1 MIEHNY
7 TAFLPSNV
15 TSIEMGIA
23 FALAIITSICNLTVI
38 IAVYKDP
45 YRELRTI
52 SNYLV
57 VNLAA
62 ADLIVGVI
70 VEPMWALQYW
80 ARDNPSY
87 HIVVNMLLVLSV
99 DASCLTV
106 LFLTIERYIV
116 LERPLRQ
123 GTFFNI
129 ETTKIYIFLIWIT
142 ALVISG
148 LVFPCWNL
156 PAFNLFLFTG
166 IGCFLLIIMLCLYT
180 RMFMIIRK
188 FNSAVL
194 ARGIQQRLVQ
204 PDEACLEARKREQEV
219 AKAIFLFVGIFA
231 LCWLPA
237 VVTETIK
244 YSKRNLHISEDVCR
258 AVLFLGLFNS
268 ALNPIIYTFR
278 MPSFRRAV
286 TRVFVTRD
294 ADMVYELAM

>member
-1 MIEHNY
+1 
-7 TAFLPSNV
+7 
-15 TSIEMGIA
+15 MGIA

-52 SNYLV
+52 SNFLV

-62 ADLIVGVI
+62 ADLIVGII
-70 VEPMWALQYW
+70 VEPLWALQYW
-80 ARDNPSY
+80 VTANRSY
-87 HIVVNMLLVLSV
+87 SISVSMLLVLSV

-106 LFLTIERYIV
+106 LFLTIERYIA

-123 GTFFNI
+123 GTSFNI
-129 ETTKIYIFLIWIT
+129 VATKIYIFLIWIT
-142 ALVISG
+142 ALVISC
-148 LVFPCWNL
+148 LVIPCWNL
-156 PAFNLFLFTG
+156 QAYNLFLFTG
-166 IGCFLLIIMLCLYT
+166 IGCFLMMIMLCLYI

-188 FNSAVL
+188 FNRAVL
-194 ARGIQQRLVQ
+194 AQGVQQRLVQ
-204 PDEACLEARKREQEV
+204 PGEASLEARKREQEL

-237 VVTETIK
+237 VVTETVK
-244 YSKRNLHISEDVCR
+244 YSEPNMHISEDICR

-278 MPSFRRAV
+278 MPSFRRAMA
-286 TRVFVTRD
+286 RVFVFRS
-294 ADMVYELAM
+294 ADMVHELAV

>member
-1 MIEHNY
+1 MTEHNHS
-7 TAFLPSNV
+7 FLPSKI

-23 FALAIITSICNLTVI
+23 FVLAIITSICNLTVI
-38 IAVYKDP
+38 VAVYKDP

-52 SNYLV
+52 SNFLV

-62 ADLIVGVI
+62 ADLIVGII
-70 VEPMWALQYW
+70 VEPLWALQYW
-80 ARDNPSY
+80 VTANQSY
-87 HIVVNMLLVLSV
+87 SISVSMLLVLSV

-123 GTFFNI
+123 GRFFNI
-129 ETTKIYIFLIWIT
+129 VATKIYIFLIWIT
-142 ALVISG
+142 ALVISC
-148 LVFPCWNL
+148 LVIPCWKL
-156 PAFNLFLFTG
+156 PAYNLFLFTG
-166 IGCFLLIIMLCLYT
+166 IGCFLVMIMLCLYI

-188 FNSAVL
+188 FNRVAL
-194 ARGIQQRLVQ
+194 AQGVQQRLVQ
-204 PDEACLEARKREQEV
+204 SDEASLEARKREQEL

-244 YSKRNLHISEDVCR
+244 YSDRNMHISEDICR

-278 MPSFRRAV
+278 MPSFRRAMA
-286 TRVFVTRD
+286 RVFVFRD
-294 ADMVYELAM
+294 ADMVHELAI

>member
-1 MIEHNY
+1 MTEDNY
-7 TAFLPSNV
+7 SLLPSKI

-52 SNYLV
+52 SNFLV

-62 ADLIVGVI
+62 ADLIVGII
-70 VEPMWALQYW
+70 VEPLWALQYW
-80 ARDNPSY
+80 VTANRSY
-87 HIVVNMLLVLSV
+87 SISVSMLLVLSV

-106 LFLTIERYIV
+106 LFLTIERYIA

-129 ETTKIYIFLIWIT
+129 VATKIYICLIWIT
-142 ALVISG
+142 ALVISC
-148 LVFPCWNL
+148 LVIPCWNL
-156 PAFNLFLFTG
+156 QAYNLFLFTG
-166 IGCFLLIIMLCLYT
+166 IGCFLMMIMLCLYI

-188 FNSAVL
+188 FNRAVL
-194 ARGIQQRLVQ
+194 AQGVQQRLVQ
-204 PDEACLEARKREQEV
+204 PDEASLEARKREQEL

-237 VVTETIK
+237 VVTETVK
-244 YSKRNLHISEDVCR
+244 YSEPNMHISEHIFR

-278 MPSFRRAV
+278 MPSFRRAMA
-286 TRVFVTRD
+286 RVFVFRS
-294 ADMVYELAM
+294 ADMVHELAV